1 MSAVMEIVEDSK
13 EFFAPVSS
21 DVIDMLLG
29 QYQAM
34 RGRIDKISCLLDA
47 EMSEAVEYFLDG
59 NKDQNRGS
67 LPSVKQLFDPKGAIA
82 SLNSAYWSRA
92 MGLTDVY
99 DCMPQARR
107 DEWSKSIREM
117 TAPEFTEDAVRPT
130 ISDLLASRAKF
141 FGERVDGIF
150 RGLSGEHVTNSP
162 AAFSKRMIIGYVTQ
176 GYHYTSN
183 SKAGLI
189 NDLRAVIAKFM
200 GRDEPKWNSSGA
212 MINAAYLKHGQWIT
226 VDGGA
231 LRIRCYL
238 KGTAHLE
245 VHPDIA
251 WKLNQVLAGMYP
263 AAIPAEFRTQPKKK
277 SKEFKMMQRPLP
289 FAVVDVLSQMK
300 QATRIIKQED
310 NYRHPHRR
318 ESVKDALAFD
328 HYGALDKHVLAEVR
342 NVLVSIGG
350 VLSEEGWYQFDYAP
364 AEIIAEVVCSGCIPD
379 QKAHQFYPTPEN
391 VAVDAVEMANIG
403 VDHTI
408 LEPSAGQ
415 GDLAALL
422 PKELT
427 TCVEISALH
436 CSILKA
442 RGFNTVNADFI
453 KWAESKPKFHRVV
466 MNPPF
471 SEGRA
476 QAHVQTASELVREGG
491 RLVAILPA
499 SFKGKSILTG
509 WNVTW
514 SRIYENEF
522 AGTSVSVVIMCGDKP

>member
-1 MSAVMEIVEDSK
+1 MSDYVLVDESK

-29 QYQAM
+29 QYQSM
-34 RGRIDKISCLLDA
+34 RVRIEKISGLLDA

-67 LPSVKQLFDPKGAIA
+67 MPSVAQLFNPNGAIA
-82 SLNSAYWSRA
+82 KLNSVYWSKA
-92 MGLTDVY
+92 MALTDVY

-107 DEWSKSIREM
+107 DEWSTSIREM
-117 TAPEFTEDAVRPT
+117 KAPEFIEEAVRPT

-162 AAFSKRMIIGYVTQ
+162 AGFSKRMIIGYVNE
-176 GYHYTSN
+176 GYHYTSG

-189 NDLRAVIAKFM
+189 NDLRAVMAKFM

-212 MINAAYLKHGQWIT
+212 MIKAAYANHGKWMI

-231 LRIRCYL
+231 MRIRCYL

-245 VHPDIA
+245 VHPDMA

-263 AAIPAEFRTQPKKK
+263 KAIPAEFRTKPKKAH
-277 SKEFKMMQRPLP
+277 KEFQMMQRPLP
-289 FAVVDVLSQMK
+289 FSVIDVLSQMK
-300 QATRIIKQED
+300 VASRAIKQEN
-310 NYRHPHRR
+310 NYRQPYRHERVNNSLKF
-318 ESVKDALAFD
+318 E
-328 HYGALDKHVLAEVR
+328 HYGALDKHILAETK
-342 NVLVSIGG
+342 NVLSSIGG
-350 VLSEEGWYQFDYAP
+350 VLTSDGWYQFDYEP
-364 AEIIAEVVCSGCIPD
+364 SEVVAEIICSGCIPD
-379 QKAHQFYPTPEN
+379 QKSHQFYPTPEN
-391 VAVDAVEMANIG
+391 VAHEAVELAGIEEG
-403 VDHTI
+403 QLV

-415 GDLAALL
+415 GGLADLL
-422 PKELT
+422 PKEST
-427 TCVEISALH
+427 TCVEISELH
-436 CSILKA
+436 CSILKSK
-442 RGFNTVNADFI
+442 GFNAINADFI
-453 KWAESKPKFHRVV
+453 KFAASAHKFDRIV

-476 QAHVQTASELVREGG
+476 QLHVETAASLLNLSG
-491 RLVAILPA
+491 RLIAILPA
-499 SFKGKSILTG
+499 SFKGKSLLPG
-509 WNVTW
+509 FNVTW

-522 AGTSVSVVIMCGDKP
+522 SGTSVSVVIMCADKP